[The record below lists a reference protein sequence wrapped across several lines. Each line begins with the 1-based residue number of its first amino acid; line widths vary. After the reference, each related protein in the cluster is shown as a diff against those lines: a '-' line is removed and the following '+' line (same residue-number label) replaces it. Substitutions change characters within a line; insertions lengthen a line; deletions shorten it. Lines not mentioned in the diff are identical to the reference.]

1 MVTFRP
7 YRKTFLISDHYV
19 ILTLYKT
26 GPLKSFRKISVRP
39 NNRIEVMTINIK
51 LYSQALIHVHQPH
64 LLLRSY

>member
-7 YRKTFLISDHYV
+7 YRKTFLISDHYA

-39 NNRIEVMTINIK
+39 NSRIE
-51 LYSQALIHVHQPH
+51 
-64 LLLRSY
+64 SYDH